1 MLNRTIVQGRLVA
14 DPELRAT
21 QSDIS
26 VCNFTL
32 AWSEKYKEVEKKCF
46 LRCVA
51 WRSTAEFVSKWFSKG
66 QEIVVSGKLISRDF
80 TDLNGVKRNVIE
92 CEVEEVHFCG
102 NKSKNETSQDGVVPS
117 IDFEDVTN
125 SDLGELPF

>member
-1 MLNRTIVQGRLVA
+1 MQGRLVA

-32 AWSEKYKEVEKKCF
+32 AWSEKYKEIEKKCF

-102 NKSKNETSQDGVVPS
+102 NKSKNETSQDSAVTS
-117 IDFEDVTN
+117 INFEDVTN